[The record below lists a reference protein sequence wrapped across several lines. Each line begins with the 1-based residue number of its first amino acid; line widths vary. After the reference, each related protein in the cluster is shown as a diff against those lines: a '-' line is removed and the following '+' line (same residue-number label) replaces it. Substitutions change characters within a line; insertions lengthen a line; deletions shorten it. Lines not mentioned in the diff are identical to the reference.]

1 LIRIDNACIEIVHI
15 LNKAGKRREKEE
27 IMKRNFKKLEKY
39 EDWLVALFYFLVTVV
54 YAVQI
59 PSIKRTSISPI
70 NSAFLPIILSAGMG
84 ILTVCQIW
92 NAVKKQKAAKA
103 TDAAEETAEAVDG
116 PEYGRAM
123 LTLAASL
130 LYVALLKPLGFM
142 ISSILYL
149 ELQMCIMADKER
161 RKPVKFLI
169 ISVVSVVVIYFV
181 FHNLLQLM
189 LPNGILT
196 GII

>member
-1 LIRIDNACIEIVHI
+1 MYLNNTYCIGNADE
-15 LNKAGKRREKEE
+15 KGEKEE
-27 IMKRNFKKLEKY
+27 IMKPNFKKLEKY
-39 EDWLVALFYFLVTVV
+39 EDWMTALFYLLVTIV

-70 NSAFLPIILSAGMG
+70 NSAFLPIILSVGMG
-84 ILTVCQIW
+84 ILTVCQVY
-92 NAVKKQKAAKA
+92 NAVKKQRSEKANNADEKTA
-103 TDAAEETAEAVDG
+103 ETADG
-116 PEYGRAM
+116 PDYGRAM
-123 LTLAASL
+123 LTLASSL
-130 LYVALLKPLGFM
+130 LYVALLKPLGFV

-149 ELQMCIMADKER
+149 ELQMCIMSQKEK

-169 ISVVSVVVIYFV
+169 ISAVSVVVIYFV

-196 GII
+196 GIL

>member
-1 LIRIDNACIEIVHI
+1 
-15 LNKAGKRREKEE
+15 
-27 IMKRNFKKLEKY
+27 MKRNFKKLEKY

-54 YAVQI
+54 YVVQI

-70 NSAFLPIILSAGMG
+70 SSAFLPIILSAGMG

-92 NAVKKQKAAKA
+92 NAVKKQKAVKA

-116 PEYGRAM
+116 PDYGRAM
-123 LTLAASL
+123 LTLVASL

-149 ELQMCIMADKER
+149 ELQMCIMVDKER

>member
-1 LIRIDNACIEIVHI
+1 MIRIDNACIEIVHI

-27 IMKRNFKKLEKY
+27 IIKRNFTKLEKY

-149 ELQMCIMADKER
+149 ELQMCIMVDKER

>member
-1 LIRIDNACIEIVHI
+1 
-15 LNKAGKRREKEE
+15 
-27 IMKRNFKKLEKY
+27 MKRNFKKLEKY

-92 NAVKKQKAAKA
+92 NAVKKQKAAKTA
-103 TDAAEETAEAVDG
+103 DAAEETAEAVDG
-116 PEYGRAM
+116 PDYGRAM

-161 RKPVKFLI
+161 RKPAKFLI